1 MIRKLK
7 AQFFPK
13 GARRFLNYFKSML
26 FHRVTQTRLVED
38 LRALGIG
45 KGDFLCMHSSMS
57 RCGFVL
63 GGAET
68 VVKSFQEIVGIEGTL
83 MVPTFTGGNSTLG
96 YVKTNPRPFDVAL
109 TPCTTGRI
117 NEIFRQMSGA
127 VRSYHP
133 THSVSSWGRLAKD
146 LVKDHHFSKT
156 PFGKNTP
163 YAKLIDNRGKVVLI
177 NVNANSLVHYIQEIV
192 DWPGHYLENEFTLP
206 VNLGGRLVNILTKVH
221 APGSGFIKLPGKEPG
236 TTVNIHFP
244 DYALPFCLNETA
256 RQNFEKIDKNFKLE
270 LDERYQLFLQ
280 SSIVKI
286 GSVGYGQAAIIQ
298 ASEFSEKLCKDM
310 ESFLE
315 KDLTYCH

>member
-1 MIRKLK
+1 MIRKLRS
-7 AQFFPK
+7 QIFPK
-13 GARRFLNYFKSML
+13 GVQRFLNYYKSIL
-26 FHRVTQTRLVED
+26 FYRVSHKKLAED
-38 LRALGIG
+38 LRALGIS
-45 KGDFLCMHSSMS
+45 KDDFLCIHSSMS

-68 VVKSFQEIVGIEGTL
+68 VVKSFQEIVGIDGTL

-96 YVKTNPRPFDVAL
+96 YVKTNPPPFDVAL
-109 TPCTTGRI
+109 TSCTTGHI
-117 NEIFRQMSGA
+117 NEIFRQMPGA
-127 VRSYHP
+127 FRSFHP

-146 LVKDHHFSKT
+146 LVKDHHLSKT

-163 YAKLIDNRGKVVLI
+163 YAKLIENRGKVVLI

-192 DWPGHYLENEFTLP
+192 DWPGHYLENEFALP
-206 VNLGGRLVNILTKVH
+206 INLGGRLVNVLTKVH
-221 APGSGFIKLPGKEPG
+221 APGSGFIKLPGEEPG
-236 TTVNIHFP
+236 TTVDIHFP

-280 SSIVKI
+280 SGIVKI
-286 GSVGYGQAAIIQ
+286 GSVGYGQAAVIQ

-315 KDLTYCH
+315 KDPTYCH